1 MKVNFLACAVLVAFT
16 ICPPISAQE
25 EQLLDTF
32 DEQTGA
38 TLESVQSD
46 VAEYGWHGV
55 LIPGE
60 DRGGFVFTIGLW
72 KTYKHPEIILFA
84 PFDDPTGIA
93 GWLSALV
100 KRIAAGETFTTG
112 RDYEGVF
119 GRHSGHF
126 RKVDPL
132 WFPCFLGTAGLFY
145 GNFDFPVLQLFWPDK
160 EGRFPW
166 QGGFSPDLFPDQAIL
181 SEANAVLANVG
192 SDMARWVAA
201 EEDEDLIRT
210 SVSELWVGVDPE
222 QAAAVLEEWQWL
234 AGTEGTFFR
243 ATLFGD
249 IFLRGPDGSIYWLN
263 TGSVIYEKVA
273 ENEEEW
279 LDALLNDAGTF
290 FHSSLLLQLRS
301 IGYLPSPGSVYSWIQ
316 APVVNGEEIADNI
329 QILDA
334 IVHLSNAG
342 RFAYAIR
349 DLPPGA
355 PITEVHF
362 TPVSVPEAEETT
374 LFEVV
379 INAEEQYSM
388 WPAGREIPKGW
399 QKVGKTG
406 SKQECL
412 DYIESVWTDM
422 RPKSLRD
429 KLDAKLK
436 EEQSPA
442 EP

>member
-1 MKVNFLACAVLVAFT
+1 MEKKSLACVVLIAYIF
-16 ICPPISAQE
+16 CFPILAQE
-25 EQLLDTF
+25 EQPLDTF
-32 DEQTGA
+32 DEQTRTILA
-38 TLESVQSD
+38 SIQSD
-46 VAEYGWHGV
+46 VAEFGWHRV

-84 PFDDPTGIA
+84 PSDDPTGIA
-93 GWLSALV
+93 GQLPALV
-100 KRIAAGETFTTG
+100 KRVAAGETFTTD
-112 RDYEGVF
+112 RVYEGVF

-132 WFPCFLGTAGLFY
+132 WLPSFLGTAGLFY
-145 GNFDFPVLQLFWPDK
+145 GSFDFPVLQLFWPDK
-160 EGRFPW
+160 EGLFPW
-166 QGGFSPDLFPDQAIL
+166 QGGFSADLFPYQAIL

-192 SDMARWVAA
+192 ADMARWVAS

-210 SVSELWVGVDPE
+210 SVSELMVGIDPE
-222 QAAAVLEEWQWL
+222 HAAEILQEWQWL
-234 AGTEGTFFR
+234 AGTKATFFR

-249 IFLRGPDGSIYWLN
+249 IFLRGPDSSIYWLN

-273 ENEEEW
+273 GNEEEW
-279 LDALLNDAGTF
+279 LEALLNGAGTF
-290 FHSSLLLQLRS
+290 FHASLLLQLRS
-301 IGYLPSPGSVYSWIQ
+301 LDYWPPQGSVYSWIQ
-316 APVVNGEEIADNI
+316 APMVGGDEIADNI
-329 QILDA
+329 QILDLS
-334 IVHLSNAG
+334 VRLSNAG

-406 SKQECL
+406 IKQECL
-412 DYIESVWTDM
+412 DYIETVWTDM

-429 KLDAKLK
+429 KLDDAKR
-436 EEQSPA
+436 EN
-442 EP
+442 